1 MDKKMTKQSF
11 SMFLVLNLF
20 TMLVI
25 LVGCATTEPSR
36 YYILQSMKAEAA
48 RTQAGVVKRDLAIGV
63 GPVELSKHLD
73 RPQIVIR
80 AEGNVVSFA
89 EFDRWAEPLK
99 ENISRVLSENLSI
112 LLSTNRVAVFPWKIS
127 TLIDYR
133 VEVSLLRFDVSPE
146 GNTTLIANW
155 TISDGKG
162 TQVLLQRRSV
172 IRSSATGQSYK
183 AKVLAMNRTLSDLS
197 QEIASDIKGLPN

>member
-1 MDKKMTKQSF
+1 MTKKTF
-11 SMFLVLNLF
+11 SVFSVPILFVILV
-20 TMLVI
+20 M

-36 YYILQSMKAEAA
+36 FYILQSMKAEAA
-48 RTQAGVVKRDLAIGV
+48 RTQAVVVERDLAIGV

-73 RPQIVIR
+73 RPQIVVR
-80 AEGNVVSFA
+80 AEGNEVSFA

-112 LLSTNRVAVFPWKIS
+112 LLSTDRVAVFPWKSS

-162 TQVLLQRRSV
+162 TKVLLSRRSV
-172 IRSSATGQSYK
+172 IRSSATGQGYK
-183 AKVLAMNRTLSDLS
+183 AKVLAMNGMLSDLS
-197 QEIASDIKGLPN
+197 REIAAHIKSLPE